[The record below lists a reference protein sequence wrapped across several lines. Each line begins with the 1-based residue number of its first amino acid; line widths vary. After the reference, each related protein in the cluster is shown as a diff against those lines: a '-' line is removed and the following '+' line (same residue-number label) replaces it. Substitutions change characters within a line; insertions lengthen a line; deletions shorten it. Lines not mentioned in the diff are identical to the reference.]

1 MTKHKQQASAKTG
14 MLPGS
19 MVYIGENSPV
29 PTKAIIHIY
38 NNQSYQRI
46 EGFDLDAI
54 HLALAADMH
63 VWVDITGLAAIE
75 KINELCMAFSIH
87 PLIAE
92 DIVNTRQRPKL
103 EVFEHYLFVV
113 FKLLGPPAGRLT
125 YSSEQFSML
134 VRKNLLLT
142 FRETENYSLNSLYQ
156 RLSAELSMVRVQGS
170 DYLTYLVMDNIIDNY
185 FNFVE
190 QSTHALEEMEDLLIE
205 DPEAV
210 SLQAIYTIKRQTLI
224 LRKTISPLRDIIHLL
239 LDDTNQFIDENYRLY
254 YRDLHDHTIRLLE
267 SIDLHHHMTSGMLE
281 IYLSTLNNRMNQT
294 MKVLT
299 QFASIFIPLTFIVG
313 IYGMNFDYMP
323 ELKYHYGYPTV
334 LIVMFVLVMGMLYYF
349 KRKKIF

>member
-1 MTKHKQQASAKTG
+1 MTKHKQRASAKTG

-19 MVYIGENSPV
+19 MVYVGENSPLSSQAV
-29 PTKAIIHIY
+29 IHIY
-38 NNQSYQRI
+38 NNQVYQKI
-46 EGFDLDAI
+46 HGFDFIAI
-54 HLALAADMH
+54 QDALAADMH
-63 VWVDITGLAAIE
+63 VWVDIKGLANIE
-75 KINELCMAFSIH
+75 EINDLCIEFAIH

-92 DIVNTRQRPKL
+92 DIVNTHQRPKL
-103 EVFEHYLFVV
+103 EVFEHYLFMV
-113 FKLLGPPAGRLT
+113 FKLLRPTENQLT
-125 YSSEQFSML
+125 YKSEQFSLL

-142 FRETENYSLNSLYQ
+142 FRESDYYRMDTLYHRLNS
-156 RLSAELSMVRVQGS
+156 ELSMVRLQGS
-170 DYLTYLVMDNIIDNY
+170 DYLTYLIMDNIIDNY

-190 QSTHALEEMEDLLIE
+190 QSTQALEDMENLLIE
-205 DPEAV
+205 DPESV

-239 LDDTNQFIDENYRLY
+239 LDDPNQLIDESYRLY

-281 IYLSTLNNRMNQT
+281 IYLSTLNNRMSQT

-323 ELKYHYGYPTV
+323 ELKYHYGYPIV
-334 LIVMFVLVMGMLYYF
+334 LGVMFLMVIGMLYYF